1 MKKLLIMIG
10 MLLPFWAAFSQT
22 GTIQINSE
30 NFEFKPGTVEF
41 LTFKDR
47 PSMKLAA
54 NSGQVVIKGL
64 NFKDGTIEF
73 DVESILPGF
82 AQSVYFHKR
91 DEKEQEI
98 VYLRVTKIG
107 DSLANEAVQYCP
119 YFDGVNMWDM
129 YPNYQAPAPIKKGD
143 WNHIKLVIHGK
154 RMQVFVND
162 DTRPVLDIPKLEG
175 NYAEGGVSFEGASY
189 ISNISIRPGD
199 TGNLSPEEAPD
210 LTGHQSNYLRE
221 WALTEPVPLESG
233 REVTR
238 EQQPDGELYKETITA
253 EREGLVNLTRKFGMN
268 QERKVVWLKAV
279 VESASAQANFL
290 DLGFSDEVWVF
301 LNGQMVWVD
310 KNLFQQ
316 DMSKYPKGRISI
328 ANTRIPLNLKP
339 GKNELTL
346 AVANDFYGWGII
358 AHLGST
364 DRILSIGKFT
374 PPPVVVIEDIS
385 QYLGVY
391 SSKTAPVK
399 LALTSENGVLIARAG
414 DQPSLTLSYRGNHV
428 FENVKENIKLTF
440 DPGQNSLILMAG
452 GQEYEFTKE

>member
-1 MKKLLIMIG
+1 MK
-10 MLLPFWAAFSQT
+10 PES
-22 GTIQINSE
+22 
-30 NFEFKPGTVEF
+30 FEFKPGTVEF

-54 NSGQVVIKGL
+54 NSGQVAIKGL

-98 VYLRVTKIG
+98 VYLRLGKIG
-107 DSLANEAVQYCP
+107 DIFANEAVQYCP

-129 YPNYQAPAPIKKGD
+129 YPNYQAPALIEKDD

-175 NYAEGGVSFEGASY
+175 NYSEGGVSFEGASY
-189 ISNISIRPGD
+189 ISNISIRPND
-199 TGNLSPEEAPD
+199 TGYLTPEEAPD
-210 LTGHQSNYLRE
+210 LTDHQSNYLRE
-221 WALTEPVPLESG
+221 WAITEPSLLEPG

-238 EQQPDGELYKETITA
+238 DQQPDGELFKESITA
-253 EREGLVNLTRKFGMN
+253 ERDGLINLTRKFGMN

-279 VESASAQANFL
+279 IESATAQANFL

-328 ANTRIPLNLKP
+328 ANTRIPLNLKQ

-358 AHLGST
+358 AHLGNT
-364 DRILSIGKFT
+364 DGILAMEKFT
-374 PPPVVVIEDIS
+374 PPPVVPIEDIN

-391 SSKTAPVK
+391 SSQTAPVK
-399 LALTSENGVLIARAG
+399 LTFTSENGRLIGKAG
-414 DQPSLTLSYRGNHV
+414 DQPSLTFSYRGNHV
-428 FENVKENIKLTF
+428 FEHVKENLKLTF
-440 DPGQNSLILMAG
+440 NPSQNSLVLFSG
-452 GQEYEFTKE
+452 GQEYKFTKE